1 MRTEGGLRYSARRPS
16 LKMAAAVGAVADATP
31 AQVALAWLLS
41 KGDDIVPI
49 PGTKRTARV
58 ENYAS
63 DGIELSPEQIQR
75 LDNLTPAAGG
85 HHNEEQMR
93 LLER

>member
-1 MRTEGGLRYSARRPS
+1 MGENFERNLRIADEV
-16 LKMAAAVGAVADATP
+16 AAVAADAGATP

-41 KGDDIVPI
+41 KGNDIVPI
-49 PGTKRTARV
+49 PGTKRTERV
-58 ENYAS
+58 EENCAA
-63 DGIELSPEQIQR
+63 DGVELSPEQVQR
-75 LDNLTPAAGG
+75 LDNLTPAAGE